1 MFKRKLSKLFA
12 ERKKSKV
19 TQSWTIAKTSYLDAE
34 AKLKSREVLKMVV
47 TKFTI
52 HMNNWPKTIKRDCFI
67 LETSS
72 QL

>member
-47 TKFTI
+47 TSNFMFKFRI
-52 HMNNWPKTIKRDCFI
+52 YNSY
-67 LETSS
+67 E
-72 QL
+72 